1 MGMRSNFAPKFE
13 TIVVALIVTIVGVL
27 GTFGK
32 IIPTIAG
39 YDSVTIGMWCYI
51 AATVILLIGVFFR
64 RL

>member
-1 MGMRSNFAPKFE
+1 MRMRSNFAPKFE
-13 TIVVALIVTIVGVL
+13 TIIVALIVTIVGVL

-32 IIPTIAG
+32 VIPTIAG

-51 AATVILLIGVFFR
+51 AATVILLAGVFFK

>member
-1 MGMRSNFAPKFE
+1 MRMRSNHAPKFE
-13 TIVVALIVTIVGVL
+13 TIIVALIVTIVGVL

-39 YDSVTIGMWCYI
+39 FDSVTIGMWCYI
-51 AATVILLIGVFFR
+51 VATVILLIGVLFR

>member
-1 MGMRSNFAPKFE
+1 MRVRSNYAPKFE
-13 TIVVALIVTIVGVL
+13 TIIVALIVTIVGVL

-39 YDSVTIGMWCYI
+39 FDSVTIGMWCYI
-51 AATVILLIGVFFR
+51 VATVILMIGVLFR

>member
-1 MGMRSNFAPKFE
+1 MRMRSNYAPKFE
-13 TIVVALIVTIVGVL
+13 TIIVALIITIVGVL

-32 IIPTIAG
+32 VIPTIGG

-51 AATVILLIGVFFR
+51 LATVILMIGVLFR